1 MNKWIRGTNAAV
13 LSLAVI
19 GIFIIAT
26 IFLGSVKGIQW
37 DLTKN
42 KQYTLSEQTLS
53 MLKNLDKDVKITAF
67 TGVQSQGDSIMN
79 QHVIDLLKEYEK
91 RNKKITLEEIDPIKE
106 PAKAN
111 QYQIDTVGTTIFE
124 SGDQNIRVYSYELF
138 QQGSTE
144 SSYQFSGEERF
155 TQTLLNLGSDVKHP
169 VYFLSGHNEI
179 PAGQMSVFRSS
190 LESAGYTLNELNL
203 FREGKIPDDAEA
215 VFLVGP
221 QADLD
226 EKEATAL
233 KEYVKGK
240 GKLYLA
246 VGYAKDL
253 EKWKNI
259 NDLLAAIN
267 VKNPNAI
274 ALESSRTT
282 LTDKL
287 TIIPEFGSH
296 EITNELSS
304 QDRVTILPLALA
316 LQTDT
321 ANTEYRANALLA
333 TTSQAYGETDL
344 AKLTTTNQTAKD
356 GTDLSGPLDLAYA
369 VQDKDNKPKAVVIG
383 NAQFLMDQ
391 LISQQGNRDF
401 ALNAV
406 GWLQEQTDMITIRPR
421 EESQAQ
427 QALLMPGD
435 GSKIFYGS
443 VIGFPLL
450 FLVIGGAIWWRR
462 RKG

>member
-1 MNKWIRGTNAAV
+1 V

-26 IFLGSVKGIQW
+26 IFLGSVKGTQW

-42 KQYTLSEQTLS
+42 KQFTLSEQTLS

-67 TGVQSQGDSIMN
+67 TGVQTQGDSIMN
-79 QHVIDLLKEYEK
+79 QHVIDILKEYEK
-91 RNKKITLEEIDPIKE
+91 RNKKITLVEIDPIKE

-111 QYQIDTVGTTIFE
+111 QYQIDSVGTTIFE
-124 SGDQNIRVYSYELF
+124 SGEKSTRVYSYELF

-144 SSYQFSGEERF
+144 SSYLFTGEEKF
-155 TQTLLNLGSDVKHP
+155 TQTLLNLGSDATHP
-169 VYFLSGHNEI
+169 VYFLSGHNEV
-179 PAGQMSVFRSS
+179 PAAQMSVFRSS
-190 LESAGYTLNELNL
+190 LESANYTLNELNL
-203 FREGKIPDDAEA
+203 FKEGKIPDDAEA

-221 QADLD
+221 QTDLD
-226 EKEATAL
+226 EKEAAAL
-233 KEYVKGK
+233 KEYVQGK
-240 GKLYLA
+240 GKLYIA

-259 NDLLAAIN
+259 NDLLAAVN

-274 ALESSRTT
+274 ALESGRTT

-287 TIIPEFGSH
+287 TIIPEYGSH
-296 EITNELSS
+296 QITNDLSS

-316 LQTDT
+316 LQTDS
-321 ANTEYRANALLA
+321 ANTDYRANALLA
-333 TTSQAYGETDL
+333 TTSEAYGETDI
-344 AKLTTTNQTAKD
+344 AQLTTTSKTSKD
-356 GTDLSGPLDLAYA
+356 ATDLSGPLDLAYA
-369 VQDKDNKPKAVVIG
+369 VQDKDNKPKAIVIG

-391 LISQQGNRDF
+391 VIGQQGNRDF

-435 GSKIFYGS
+435 GNKIFYGT

-450 FLVIGGAIWWRR
+450 FLVIGGVIWWRR

>member
-1 MNKWIRGTNAAV
+1 
-13 LSLAVI
+13 
-19 GIFIIAT
+19 
-26 IFLGSVKGIQW
+26 
-37 DLTKN
+37 
-42 KQYTLSEQTLS
+42 
-53 MLKNLDKDVKITAF
+53 
-67 TGVQSQGDSIMN
+67 
-79 QHVIDLLKEYEK
+79 
-91 RNKKITLEEIDPIKE
+91 
-106 PAKAN
+106 
-111 QYQIDTVGTTIFE
+111 
-124 SGDQNIRVYSYELF
+124 
-138 QQGSTE
+138 
-144 SSYQFSGEERF
+144 
-155 TQTLLNLGSDVKHP
+155 
-169 VYFLSGHNEI
+169 
-179 PAGQMSVFRSS
+179 
-190 LESAGYTLNELNL
+190 
-203 FREGKIPDDAEA
+203 
-215 VFLVGP
+215 
-221 QADLD
+221 
-226 EKEATAL
+226 
-233 KEYVKGK
+233 
-240 GKLYLA
+240 
-246 VGYAKDL
+246 
-253 EKWKNI
+253 
-259 NDLLAAIN
+259 
-267 VKNPNAI
+267 
-274 ALESSRTT
+274 
-282 LTDKL
+282 
-287 TIIPEFGSH
+287 IIPEFGSH

-356 GTDLSGPLDLAYA
+356 GADLSGPLDLAYA